1 MVNDTIAA
9 IATASGEGG
18 VAILRISGAEAERV
32 MRQAF
37 CPIRKYRKNHI
48 ESHRMY
54 YGHLVDENGEHLDEV
69 MAVLMR
75 APKSYTREDVV
86 EISCH
91 GGRTAIRRALMR
103 VLSLGV
109 REAAGG
115 EFTRRA
121 FENGRIDLT
130 QAEAVMSLISS
141 GSQAAYRASMR
152 QLEGGV
158 SSFIKSCR
166 EDLLALLARIEA
178 ANDFPDEID
187 ELTEASYGGAQAQEI
202 ARRLRTRADSKTAKI
217 VREGVSVVLSGR
229 PNVGKSSLMN
239 ALLGSERAIVTD
251 IAGTTRDVLTE
262 RMTIGGILY
271 TLSDT
276 AGLRQTGDVVEAIG
290 VQRAEDAVRQAD
302 VVLLL
307 FDGASGLTDE
317 DRRLLAER
325 DERYIVVWN
334 KSDIAEQCPDE
345 IAPFAVRISAR
356 TGEGIDVL
364 LALIEMK
371 AGGSESSEEMLV
383 EQRHI
388 RLAHQAADCLERAAD
403 AMLCGMPLDMAS
415 VDLWD
420 AIRFLGEITGEDAT
434 ESLISEVFA
443 RFCVGK

>member
-1 MVNDTIAA
+1 
-9 IATASGEGG
+9 
-18 VAILRISGAEAERV
+18 
-32 MRQAF
+32 
-37 CPIRKYRKNHI
+37 
-48 ESHRMY
+48 
-54 YGHLVDENGEHLDEV
+54 